1 MFTSRR
7 IFNEIIDVLHYLIN
21 LLIGQ
26 VLVRLTELG
35 PDTDCNMG
43 IRISATWMAVRR
55 WEFPNQ
61 FVARFLYV
69 GPDFLGILWSQ
80 LTTIL

>member
-7 IFNEIIDVLHYLIN
+7 ILNEIIDVLHYLIN

-43 IRISATWMAVRR
+43 IRISTTWMAVRR

-61 FVARFLYV
+61 FVTRFLYV

-80 LTTIL
+80 LTTVL